1 MSSCHRQRA
10 SRARKR
16 HGGAALMVEVDNV
29 GALADVLVELGLL
42 EQWDCEDRKAVEAAL
57 TRVIASWLNPRV
69 TRDAF
74 PKSNL
79 LDDSRR

>member
-1 MSSCHRQRA
+1 VLQ
-10 SRARKR
+10 
-16 HGGAALMVEVDNV
+16 VEIDNL

-42 EQWDCEDRKAVEAAL
+42 QEWDSENRKAIAAAL
-57 TRVIASWLNPRV
+57 TRVVASWLNPRV